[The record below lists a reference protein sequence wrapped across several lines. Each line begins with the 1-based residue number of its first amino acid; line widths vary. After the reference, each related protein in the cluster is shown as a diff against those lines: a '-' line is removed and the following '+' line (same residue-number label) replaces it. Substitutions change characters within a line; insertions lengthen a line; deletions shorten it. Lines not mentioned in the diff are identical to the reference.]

1 MFKINLNFDL
11 LKYIK
16 FSLYLLPFFLITGP
30 FIAEI
35 VIFVC
40 SMYFILDTLK
50 KKKINFYHN
59 NFNLGFFTFFIL
71 INVSSMFSNDFETS
85 FLKSLFYI
93 RFYLFFYF
101 INTFF
106 TSEDYKNFNFSIILA
121 VVFVIIDI
129 FIQFTFGKDIF
140 GYAPGMGGLRYQGPF
155 GDEWI
160 SGGYLKI
167 FCIIAVVFLFLNL
180 KNNNKVKLSN
190 IFILFSLLAIFL
202 SGEKM
207 AFILFTLFIVLF
219 YLTYIKNFL
228 TTLCLFL
235 AAFSIIGTYIFIKD
249 VEFDSKSTK
258 LDKLVYRYNQQFVS
272 ILGFD
277 SNSKKAILDTVHGIH
292 LITAYEIFKQ
302 NKFLGSGIK
311 TYRIVC
317 NDIDPKIIIDY
328 GVSHGRAVN
337 NRCTSHPH
345 NFFMEIL
352 SETGFLGLLGYLFF
366 LFIILKNF
374 NWKFKQN
381 PNYNIPYFFSFIIYV
396 FPFATSGSFFNNY
409 NSIIFWIILSF
420 MFFQNK
426 KLNY

>member
-1 MFKINLNFDL
+1 
-11 LKYIK
+11 
-16 FSLYLLPFFLITGP
+16 
-30 FIAEI
+30 
-35 VIFVC
+35 
-40 SMYFILDTLK
+40 
-50 KKKINFYHN
+50 
-59 NFNLGFFTFFIL
+59 
-71 INVSSMFSNDFETS
+71 
-85 FLKSLFYI
+85 
-93 RFYLFFYF
+93 
-101 INTFF
+101 
-106 TSEDYKNFNFSIILA
+106 
-121 VVFVIIDI
+121 
-129 FIQFTFGKDIF
+129 
-140 GYAPGMGGLRYQGPF
+140 
-155 GDEWI
+155 
-160 SGGYLKI
+160 
-167 FCIIAVVFLFLNL
+167 
-180 KNNNKVKLSN
+180 
-190 IFILFSLLAIFL
+190 
-202 SGEKM
+202 M